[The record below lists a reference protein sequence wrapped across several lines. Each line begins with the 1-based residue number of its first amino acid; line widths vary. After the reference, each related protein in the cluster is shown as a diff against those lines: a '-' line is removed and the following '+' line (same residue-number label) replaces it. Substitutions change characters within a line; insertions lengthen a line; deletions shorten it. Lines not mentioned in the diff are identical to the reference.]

1 MCNGRSE
8 LPGDIASFT
17 CKTHTGQSV
26 VDIVLTNYQNVKYI
40 TEFEVKHYNEHY
52 NHTPIQFSLKI
63 GYSKESHVDM
73 EMVVY
78 RWNGESKDQ
87 SYRIHELYRE
97 KTVDEKV
104 KLFTDW
110 LSEKADT
117 KT

>member
-1 MCNGRSE
+1 MCILNGRSG
-8 LPGDIASFT
+8 LPGDVGSFT
-17 CKTHTGQSV
+17 CMTHNGQSV
-26 VDIVLTNYQNVKYI
+26 VDMMLTSYQNVKYI
-40 TEFEVKHYNEHY
+40 TEFKVKHYNEHS

-73 EMVVY
+73 EMVVH

-104 KLFTDW
+104 KLFYR
-110 LSEKADT
+110 LAERKSRH
-117 KT
+117 

>member
-1 MCNGRSE
+1 
-8 LPGDIASFT
+8 
-17 CKTHTGQSV
+17 
-26 VDIVLTNYQNVKYI
+26 
-40 TEFEVKHYNEHY
+40 
-52 NHTPIQFSLKI
+52 
-63 GYSKESHVDM
+63 M